1 MTENGEAFTPKE
13 EMQIKVELLARD
25 LFIASKQLHKLS
37 FDPMAAQFIATV
49 EGDLWSVRN
58 TMIELCDFM
67 KNQEAA

>member
-1 MTENGEAFTPKE
+1 MTENGEPHTPKE

-25 LFIASKQLHKLS
+25 LFIASKSLHKLS